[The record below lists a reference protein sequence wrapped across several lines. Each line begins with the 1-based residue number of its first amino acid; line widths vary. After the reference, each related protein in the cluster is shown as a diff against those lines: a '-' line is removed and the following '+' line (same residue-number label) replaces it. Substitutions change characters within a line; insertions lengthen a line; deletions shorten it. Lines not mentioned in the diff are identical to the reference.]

1 MKPSRAVSVSAELLV
16 IERAVQSVADRLD
29 VSTLDHPVDDDVRR
43 RAAAVLMLAALRL
56 RDLGRAARG
65 RFPVELLWSP
75 HSGTDPSD
83 DQEDLILYEPVPTG
97 RKPRK

>member
-29 VSTLDHPVDDDVRR
+29 VSILDHPVDDDVRR

-65 RFPVELLWSP
+65 RYPVDLLWSP
-75 HSGTDPSD
+75 HTGTDPGD
-83 DQEDLILYEPVPTG
+83 DQEDLILYEPAPAG
-97 RKPRK
+97 RKLRK